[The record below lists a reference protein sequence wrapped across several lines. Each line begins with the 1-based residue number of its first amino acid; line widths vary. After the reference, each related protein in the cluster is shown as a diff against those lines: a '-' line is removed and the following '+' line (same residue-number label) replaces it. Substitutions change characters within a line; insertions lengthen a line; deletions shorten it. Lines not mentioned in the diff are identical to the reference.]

1 MQTVEQVL
9 SRTEFRT
16 DETEYRLLSLPTN
29 GVTLA
34 AAIMAETGEPFSA
47 LVIDQDEVSLLLRQE
62 VYEQYAPRLR
72 LAMLSDQSYRL
83 ITFEEALEPELIGFL
98 ARVGAA
104 LAAAGIPILA
114 FAAYSRDHIFVPAE
128 QHSRAM
134 AALNALQNEARR
146 G

>member
-1 MQTVEQVL
+1 MQTTEQVL

-16 DETEYRLLSLPTN
+16 DETEYQLLSLPAN
-29 GVTLA
+29 GVALA

-47 LVIDQDEVSLLLRQE
+47 LVLDRHEVSLLLRRD
-62 VYEQYAPRLR
+62 VLEQYGPRLR
-72 LAMLSDQSYRL
+72 LARLSDQSYRL
-83 ITFEEALEPELIGFL
+83 ITFEEVLEPELVGFL
-98 ARVGAA
+98 ARIGAA

-128 QHSRAM
+128 HHSRAL